1 MHAKSLQS
9 CLTLCPMD
17 VARQAPLS
25 MGFSRQEYWSG
36 LPGPLSGDVPDPG
49 IELVSLKSNLRWLVD
64 YLPQAPPGKPLGSQ
78 LFFICCALHQW
89 ALWKGS
95 CLDRLLQVTALLV
108 SLTAGEWREPRSWRA
123 TSTQSQGT
131 APGSLFTNPSGLHL
145 THKVHAQGKLKVL
158 VTQSCPTLCNPMDH
172 SPLGSS
178 VHGVS
183 PGKNTG
189 VGCQALLQRIF
200 RTQGSNSG
208 LPHCRWI
215 FFTV

>member
-1 MHAKSLQS
+1 MCVCVSDSVQTYGLLLARL
-9 CLTLCPMD
+9 LCPWD
-17 VARQAPLS
+17 SPGKNTGVGFQALFLGMFPTQGS
-25 MGFSRQEYWSG
+25 
-36 LPGPLSGDVPDPG
+36 

-145 THKVHAQGKLKVL
+145 TRKVHAQGKLKVL
-158 VTQSCPTLCNPMDH
+158 VTQSCPTLCN
-172 SPLGSS
+172 LIAF
-178 VHGVS
+178 
-183 PGKNTG
+183 
-189 VGCQALLQRIF
+189 QALLSMGFYRQEYEWVAMPSSRGSSQ
-200 RTQGSNSG
+200 TQVSHIAG
-208 LPHCRWI
+208 R
-215 FFTV
+215 FFTI

>member
-1 MHAKSLQS
+1 
-9 CLTLCPMD
+9 
-17 VARQAPLS
+17 

-158 VTQSCPTLCNPMDH
+158 VTQSCPTLCN
-172 SPLGSS
+172 LIAF
-178 VHGVS
+178 
-183 PGKNTG
+183 
-189 VGCQALLQRIF
+189 QALLSMGFYRQEYEWVAMPSSRGSSQ
-200 RTQGSNSG
+200 TQVSHIAG
-208 LPHCRWI
+208 R
-215 FFTV
+215 FFTIWATREAHAQRSTILNRK